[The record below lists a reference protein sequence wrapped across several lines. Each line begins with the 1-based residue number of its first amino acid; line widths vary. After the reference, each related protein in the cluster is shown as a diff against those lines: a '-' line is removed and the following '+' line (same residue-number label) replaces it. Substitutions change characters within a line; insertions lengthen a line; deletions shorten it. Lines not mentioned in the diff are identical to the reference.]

1 MDKKVCVITGAS
13 SGIGFA
19 CAKKFLENGFTVINA
34 SRSDKNHIQNK
45 NYEYIQTDVA
55 QENEIKNLVETVIS
69 RHGKIDVLINNA
81 GFGLFN
87 ELINSTTEEFDS
99 MFSVNVRG
107 LYLCCRYALKHMIEK
122 QSGCIINI
130 SSIAGKNSVATASIY
145 SATKHAV
152 MGLSSS
158 MFLEVRKHNIRVTT
172 VCPGSVDTHF
182 FDAPGTILNSS
193 RESIL
198 AASDVAESC
207 WLAASLPVNA
217 TISEIE
223 LRPTNPRK

>member
-1 MDKKVCVITGAS
+1 MNKKICVITGAS

-19 CAKKFLENGFTVINA
+19 CAKKFLAEGFTVINA
-34 SRSDKNHIQNK
+34 SRSDKNQIQNE

-55 QENEIKNLVETVIS
+55 KEEEIKNLIEQVIS
-69 RHGKIDVLINNA
+69 RHGKIDVLVNNA
-81 GFGLFN
+81 GFGLFA
-87 ELINSTTEEFDS
+87 ELINTTTEEFDS

-122 QSGCIINI
+122 QSGIIINI
-130 SSIAGKNSVATASIY
+130 ASIAGKNSVATASIY

-182 FDAPGTILNSS
+182 FDAPGTMLTSS

-198 AASDVAESC
+198 SASDVAESC

-217 TISEIE
+217 TVSEIE
-223 LRPTNPRK
+223 LRPTNPKK

>member
-1 MDKKVCVITGAS
+1 MNKKICVITGAS

-19 CAKKFLENGFTVINA
+19 CAKKFLAEGYVVINA
-34 SRSDKNHIQNK
+34 SRSDKNQIQNE
-45 NYEYIQTDVA
+45 NYEFIPTDVA
-55 QENEIKNLVETVIS
+55 KEEEIKNLIEQVIS

-81 GFGLFN
+81 GFGLFA
-87 ELINSTTEEFDS
+87 ELINTTTEEFDS

-107 LYLCCRYALKHMIEK
+107 LYLCCRYALKPMIEK
-122 QSGCIINI
+122 QSGIIINI
-130 SSIAGKNSVATASIY
+130 ASIAGKNSVATASIY

-182 FDAPGTILNSS
+182 FDAPGTLLTSS

-198 AASDVAESC
+198 SASDVAESC

-217 TISEIE
+217 TVSEIE
-223 LRPTNPRK
+223 LRPTNPKK

>member
-55 QENEIKNLVETVIS
+55 HENDIKNLIETVIS

-81 GFGLFN
+81 GFGLFS

-107 LYLCCRYALKHMIEK
+107 LYLCCRYALRHMIEK

-130 SSIAGKNSVATASIY
+130 ASIAGKNSVATASIY

-158 MFLEVRKHNIRVTT
+158 MFLEVRKHNVRVTT

-198 AASDVAESC
+198 SASDVAESC

-217 TISEIE
+217 TVAEIE